1 MEIRRHEGELA
12 ELKDDRVFTWP
23 NLVVKEFLAAILVT
37 VGILFY
43 SFYVDAPLSE
53 LADPAMMIHF
63 WRIRKDGGISGRL

>member
-37 VGILFY
+37 IGILFY
-43 SFYVDAPLSE
+43 SFMWML
-53 LADPAMMIHF
+53 
-63 WRIRKDGGISGRL
+63 RLVN